1 MPLSCVREHHGAWR
15 TGRRPGPYRVVEVN
29 NAMVH
34 RIRRLGAIAV
44 TVAVI
49 ALVAACNNGG
59 GSGGY

>member
-1 MPLSCVREHHGAWR
+1 
-15 TGRRPGPYRVVEVN
+15 VEVN